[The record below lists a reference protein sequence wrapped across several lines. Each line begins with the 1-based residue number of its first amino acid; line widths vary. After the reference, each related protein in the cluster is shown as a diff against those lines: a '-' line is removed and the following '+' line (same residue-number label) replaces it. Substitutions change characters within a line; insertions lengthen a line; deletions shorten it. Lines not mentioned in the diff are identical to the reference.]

1 VIHVAPLRL
10 ALGLAAIVA
19 FAPFAP
25 FARIA
30 RDARVAQDPA
40 RDGPN
45 PVGRR
50 KVKVADDAPGATLDA
65 AIYYPATKNKED
77 AEPAA
82 GGPWPVC
89 VFSPGGSAE
98 EWQGYDDFANRFA
111 SWGMATLVVAFGD
124 RTAVKRATQFDAAR
138 SWLEKQNGDKE
149 SFLFGKLDGKRF
161 VSAGHSR
168 GGAAAVYAAVDAKH
182 WAGCVTD
189 GAALRALPPKYAT
202 PTLLIGSPDDKSLP
216 ALYDGLKKPRG
227 LVVVAGMDH
236 YMTPQDKR
244 DVVVA
249 YAAAW
254 IGERF
259 LGIKEWKAW
268 TSGERAKKDLKD
280 GVLADWRVEE
290 SP

>member
-1 VIHVAPLRL
+1 MNPVAPLRL
-10 ALGLAAIVA
+10 ALGLAAIVG
-19 FAPFAP
+19 FGPFAH
-25 FARIA
+25 FAR
-30 RDARVAQDPA
+30 VGQDPA
-40 RDGPN
+40 KDGPH
-45 PVGRR
+45 PVGWR
-50 KVKVADDAPGATLDA
+50 KLKVADDAPGATLDA
-65 AIYYPATKNKED
+65 ALFYPSLKNKED

-89 VFSPGGSAE
+89 VFSPGGSAPS
-98 EWQGYDDFANRFA
+98 WQGYEDFATRFA

-138 SWLEKQNGDKE
+138 SWLEKQNGSKD
-149 SFLFGKLDGKRF
+149 SFLFGKLDMKRS
-161 VSAGHSR
+161 VAAGHSR

-202 PTLLIGSPDDKSLP
+202 PTLLIGSPEDKTLP
-216 ALYDGLKKPRG
+216 ALYDSMKKPRG

-236 YMTPQDKR
+236 YMTPPDKR
-244 DVVVA
+244 DVVLA

-259 LGIKEWKAW
+259 LGIKEFKAW
-268 TSGERAKKDLKD
+268 TSGEHAKRDQKD
-280 GVLADWRVEE
+280 GVFTDWRVDE
-290 SP
+290 

>member
-1 VIHVAPLRL
+1 MNRAVPLLL
-10 ALGLAAIVA
+10 AFGLAT
-19 FAPFAP
+19 FAGVE
-25 FARIA
+25 
-30 RDARVAQDPA
+30 RDPS

-45 PVGRR
+45 PVGWR

-65 AIYYPATKNKED
+65 AIFYPAMKNKEG

-82 GGPWPVC
+82 SGPWPVC

-98 EWQGYDDFANRFA
+98 TWQGYEDFATRFA

-124 RTAVKRATQFDAAR
+124 RKAETRAPQLDAAR
-138 SWLEKQNGDKE
+138 SWLEKQNGSKD
-149 SFLFGKLDGKRF
+149 SFLVGKLDMTRC
-161 VSAGHSR
+161 VAAGHSR
-168 GGAAAVYAAVDAKH
+168 GGAAAIYAAVDAKS

-202 PTLLIGSPDDKSLP
+202 PTLLIGSPDDKTLP
-216 ALYDGLKKPRG
+216 ALYDGMKKPRG

-236 YMTPQDKR
+236 YMTPADKR
-244 DVVVA
+244 DVVLA

-259 LGIKEWKAW
+259 LGIKEFKVWN
-268 TSGERAKKDLKD
+268 SGERPKNDRKD

-290 SP
+290 